1 MTRRLGFF
9 IILGLSI
16 GLLVA
21 LLARRTA
28 REDEFTSSS
37 SLVVR
42 PATFTSSPL
51 ASPTVTRP
59 QSPLPVPPTAP
70 PPVTTATLEAIR
82 ANRPTA
88 TPPSPSGIRWPY
100 ISPNTWRSWALR
112 ILAVA
117 GLLAYIGLR
126 LRRGQ

>member
-16 GLLVA
+16 GLVVA
-21 LLARRTA
+21 LLVRRTA
-28 REDEFTSSS
+28 REEEFTSSS
-37 SLVVR
+37 SLVIP
-42 PATFTSSPL
+42 PATYTSYPL
-51 ASPTVTRP
+51 ASPTVTRL
-59 QSPLPVPPTAP
+59 QSPLPVLPTTPPL
-70 PPVTTATLEAIR
+70 VTTATLEAIR

-88 TPPSPSGIRWPY
+88 TPPSPSGSRLPY